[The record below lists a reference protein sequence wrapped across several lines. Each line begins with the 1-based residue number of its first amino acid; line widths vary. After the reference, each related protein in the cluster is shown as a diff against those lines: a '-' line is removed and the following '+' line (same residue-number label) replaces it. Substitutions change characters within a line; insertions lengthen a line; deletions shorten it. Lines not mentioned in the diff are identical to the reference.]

1 LAVFGEDPDSGNIK
15 VEIRDSLTGELINNL
30 WGWQSLIPLDIA
42 VLPDTNGN
50 GSSEIGL
57 LGSEVFDFD
66 PDNFDFTVL
75 VKDSQTA
82 EQIDQINLFF

>member
-1 LAVFGEDPDSGNIK
+1 
-15 VEIRDSLTGELINNL
+15 
-30 WGWQSLIPLDIA
+30 
-42 VLPDTNGN
+42 
-50 GSSEIGL
+50 L